1 MSTEGHMI
9 WGAVGICRPTS
20 ALIIKHP
27 SSHSICKLS
36 IHKLLS
42 SRRRHRK
49 IFKYQSNY
57 GDGRNK
63 DGFLKVS
70 G

>member
-1 MSTEGHMI
+1 MSTEGYMI
-9 WGAVGICRPTS
+9 WGVAGIRRLAS
-20 ALIIKHP
+20 VLIIKHP

-36 IHKLLS
+36 IHKLLR
-42 SRRRHRK
+42 SRRRRRK

-63 DGFLKVS
+63 EGFLKVS

>member
-1 MSTEGHMI
+1 MSTEGYMI
-9 WGAVGICRPTS
+9 WGAAGIRTLAS
-20 ALIIKHP
+20 VVIIKHP
-27 SSHSICKLS
+27 SSHSLCKLS
-36 IHKLLS
+36 IHKLLR
-42 SRRRHRK
+42 SRRRCRK

-63 DGFLKVS
+63 EGFLKVS

>member
-1 MSTEGHMI
+1 MSTEGYMI
-9 WGAVGICRPTS
+9 QAAAGICRLAS
-20 ALIIKHP
+20 VLIIKHP

-36 IHKLLS
+36 IHKLC
-42 SRRRHRK
+42 SRSRHRK

-63 DGFLKVS
+63 EGFLKVS